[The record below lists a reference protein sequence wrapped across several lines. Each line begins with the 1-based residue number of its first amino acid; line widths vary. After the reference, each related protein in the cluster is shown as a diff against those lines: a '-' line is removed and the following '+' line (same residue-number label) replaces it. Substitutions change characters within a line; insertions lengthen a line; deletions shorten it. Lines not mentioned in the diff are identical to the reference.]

1 VNGVSTV
8 EGAEFD
14 MSGMGRLP
22 DGEVTGTAH
31 GMAAQA

>member
-1 VNGVSTV
+1 MVSRRSK
-8 EGAEFD
+8 AWSFD